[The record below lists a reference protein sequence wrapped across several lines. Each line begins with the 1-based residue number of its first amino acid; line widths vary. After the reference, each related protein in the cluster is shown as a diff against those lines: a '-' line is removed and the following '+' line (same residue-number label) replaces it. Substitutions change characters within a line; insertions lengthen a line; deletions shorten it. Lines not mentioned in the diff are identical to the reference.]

1 LDVGTAYE
9 KIAFYIVGDGAQ
21 NRPVIA
27 SEAKQLVYLAAGN
40 LIVECL
46 ELQADRSPRFARD
59 DGF

>member
-1 LDVGTAYE
+1 MDRAMFIRAWLGDVA
-9 KIAFYIVGDGAQ
+9 KA
-21 NRPVIA
+21 VIA
-27 SEAKQLVYLAAGN
+27 SEAKQLVYRGEAN